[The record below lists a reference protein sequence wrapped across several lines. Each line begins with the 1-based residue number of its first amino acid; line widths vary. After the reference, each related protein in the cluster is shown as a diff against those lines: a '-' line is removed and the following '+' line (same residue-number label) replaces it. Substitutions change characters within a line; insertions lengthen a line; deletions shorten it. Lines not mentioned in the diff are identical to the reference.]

1 MAYIRRGKVMAEK
14 ELLTPQEV
22 EEAILRIA
30 KALEGIEK
38 ALWAIKKGMTN
49 GST

>member
-1 MAYIRRGKVMAEK
+1 MAEK

-22 EEAILRIA
+22 EDAILRIA

-38 ALWAIKKGMTN
+38 ALWALVKKVPN
-49 GST
+49 GQT